1 MKYELIALVLFFL
14 WMAYKD
20 YQIIKLRRTI
30 AEIESRQAKHF
41 EQALERDSEIITS
54 IFIADWPEHKTP
66 ESVRQAFDNIVTEQT
81 ASESLPE

>member
-1 MKYELIALVLFFL
+1 MKYELIALVLFFV

-20 YQIIKLRRTI
+20 YQIFKLKRAM

-81 ASESLPE
+81 ASQNSSE

>member
-14 WMAYKD
+14 WMVYKD
-20 YQIIKLRRTI
+20 YQIFKLRRTM

-41 EQALERDSEIITS
+41 QQALERDSEIITS

>member
-1 MKYELIALVLFFL
+1 MKYDLIALVLFFL
-14 WMAYKD
+14 WMVYKD
-20 YQIIKLRRTI
+20 YQIFKLKRAM
-30 AEIESRQAKHF
+30 AEIESKQAKHF

-81 ASESLPE
+81 ASQSLPE

>member
-14 WMAYKD
+14 WMVYKD
-20 YQIIKLRRTI
+20 YQIFKLRRTM

-41 EQALERDSEIITS
+41 QQALERDSEIITS

-66 ESVRQAFDNIVTEQT
+66 ESVRKAFDNIVTEQT

>member
-20 YQIIKLRRTI
+20 YQIFKLRRAM
-30 AEIESRQAKHF
+30 AEVERKQAKHF
-41 EQALERDSEIITS
+41 EVALERDSEIITS
-54 IFIADWPEHKTP
+54 IFIADWPDHKTP

-81 ASESLPE
+81 PSESPPE

>member
-20 YQIIKLRRTI
+20 YQIFKLRKAM
-30 AEIESRQAKHF
+30 AEMEIKQAKEF
-41 EQALERDSEIITS
+41 ELALERDSEIITS

-81 ASESLPE
+81 TLQDSPD

>member
-1 MKYELIALVLFFL
+1 MKYELIALVLFFV

>member
-1 MKYELIALVLFFL
+1 MKYELIALVLFFV

-20 YQIIKLRRTI
+20 YQIIKLRRTM

-41 EQALERDSEIITS
+41 EQALERNSEIITS

>member
-20 YQIIKLRRTI
+20 YQIFRLKRDL
-30 AEIESRQAKHF
+30 ADMEIRQAKPF
-41 EQALERDSEIITS
+41 ELALERDSEIITS

-66 ESVRQAFDNIVTEQT
+66 ESVRQAFDKIVTEQT
-81 ASESLPE
+81 GPQNPPD

>member
-1 MKYELIALVLFFL
+1 M
-14 WMAYKD
+14 
-20 YQIIKLRRTI
+20 

-81 ASESLPE
+81 ASESPPE

>member
-54 IFIADWPEHKTP
+54 IFIADWPDHKTP

>member
-20 YQIIKLRRTI
+20 YQIFRLKRDL
-30 AEIESRQAKHF
+30 ADMEIRQAKQF
-41 EQALERDSEIITS
+41 ELALERDSEIITS

-81 ASESLPE
+81 APQSSPD

>member
-1 MKYELIALVLFFL
+1 MKYELIALVLFFV

-20 YQIIKLRRTI
+20 YQIFKLKRSM
-30 AEIESRQAKHF
+30 AEIESKQAKHF

-81 ASESLPE
+81 ASQNSSE